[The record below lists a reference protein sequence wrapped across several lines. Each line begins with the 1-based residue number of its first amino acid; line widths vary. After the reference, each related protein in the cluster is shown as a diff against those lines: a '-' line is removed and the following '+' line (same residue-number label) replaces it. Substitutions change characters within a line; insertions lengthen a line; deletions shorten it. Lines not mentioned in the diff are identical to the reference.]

1 MNMNVRLFGASELVL
16 ERLIEL
22 GYFKSKNE
30 AIRVGLFELAKEYK
44 VLPTKQEIEDYLV
57 ARRMDRAMRDI
68 KSGKTRVYT
77 ASEIKKKYPELAA
90 LDSSEK

>member
-1 MNMNVRLFGASELVL
+1 MNVRLFGASELVL

-57 ARRMDRAMRDI
+57 VRKMKSIDKDI
-68 KSGKTRVYT
+68 KAGKRKTYT
-77 ASEIKKKYPELAA
+77 VSDVKKKYPELAG
-90 LDSSEK
+90 LETSES